1 MAAARPVPPAEAPP
15 RVLAWVRKH
24 LGYEVGDAALFL
36 RAITHRSAGSRNN
49 ERLEF
54 LGDGVVNLVVAR
66 HLHDRYPAADEG
78 SLSRLRATVVSG
90 SSLAR
95 VATALDLGAVLEL
108 GAGELK
114 TGGFRRESILADA
127 LEALFGAIYLEAGFD
142 AARSA
147 CLQVLASALEALD
160 PAAAGDAEG
169 QKDPKTRLQE
179 WLQGRGLALPRY
191 EVIEVSG
198 ESHAQEFRVS
208 GEIEALRLRSVGS
221 GSSRRRAEQVVARE
235 LLGLLPT

>member
-1 MAAARPVPPAEAPP
+1 MPPAEAPP
-15 RVLAWVRKH
+15 KVLAWVRKH
-24 LGYEVGDAALFL
+24 LGYEARDAGLFL

-66 HLHDRYPAADEG
+66 HLHDRYPLADEG
-78 SLSRLRATVVSG
+78 SLSRLRASVVSG

-127 LEALFGAIYLEAGFD
+127 LEALFGAVYLEAGFEP
-142 AARSA
+142 ARAA
-147 CLQVLASALEALD
+147 CLQVLGGSLEALD
-160 PAAAGDAEG
+160 LAAAGDAEG
-169 QKDPKTRLQE
+169 QKDAKTRLQE
-179 WLQGRGLALPRY
+179 WLQGRGLSLPRY
-191 EVIEVSG
+191 EVIEVNG

-208 GEIEALRLRSVGS
+208 GEIEALRLRCVGA
-221 GSSRRRAEQVVARE
+221 GSSRRRAEQVAAQE